1 MTTLARAEQCP
12 LGTLLL
18 SARYAQCQCPAAADG
33 PPWRPKTAAAAPPAQ
48 VPAHDDDV
56 VLTASLRARFLPIC
70 PAWHGPDDRLPPA
83 RRPGVRADQRAGS
96 LRAVVRPG
104 PNLLKTGPSR
114 EPPWPVARGL
124 TSESDSGCEW
134 PTAAQKLMA
143 SAVPRPTAHPQA
155 AQPNHMW
162 SKKHRSAIRRQA
174 SVVLYKFR
182 HSTP

>member
-1 MTTLARAEQCP
+1 VTTLAEQCP

-48 VPAHDDDV
+48 VPAHDDV

-104 PNLLKTGPSR
+104 PELAKDRSESR
-114 EPPWPVARGL
+114 TTVARGL

>member
-1 MTTLARAEQCP
+1 MM
-12 LGTLLL
+12 
-18 SARYAQCQCPAAADG
+18 
-33 PPWRPKTAAAAPPAQ
+33 
-48 VPAHDDDV
+48 HM

-70 PAWHGPDDRLPPA
+70 PVRHGPDDRLPPA

-162 SKKHRSAIRRQA
+162 SKAGLCSTLQISTFDALGNPLKTSKQQRAQARGNSGSVPTVQQTERSDMC
-174 SVVLYKFR
+174 
-182 HSTP
+182 HPDHT

>member
-1 MTTLARAEQCP
+1 VTTLAEQYP

-70 PAWHGPDDRLPPA
+70 PARHGPDDRLPPA
-83 RRPGVRADQRAGS
+83 RRSGVRADQRAGS

-104 PNLLKTGPSR
+104 PELAKDRSR
-114 EPPWPVARGL
+114 TTVAARGL

-134 PTAAQKLMA
+134 PTAAQTLMA

-162 SKKHRSAIRRQA
+162 SKA